1 MTTSSI
7 VDPFEQRQSSSIVD
21 PLESQAPSPRS
32 REIPSAAQPKEAQYD
47 LLGGAKEVGKAG
59 IAGTVAGAFTPEII
73 KGVGYGMK
81 AFPPLQPFSPS
92 VIAAGQAMKGAGVR
106 AKGAVAGGIGG
117 TVGETAGQ
125 AVEAYGG
132 TPTQAEAARFVG
144 GMAGPEALFQL
155 TRPFTAAGGYGLSL
169 LANKMGFPIGTT
181 ARTIGQMLEEK
192 GVQEANLT
200 QRQREFVQQKIQEIR
215 GGAETTQPMKD
226 IMGMLQAGAQQ
237 IMRNADMQ
245 AQGLEKEAQ
254 KLIADAQFAGGRI
267 SQETEQRISRLQS
280 QFEQASERI
289 KKSAESQGRLAVE
302 QAEAAANQIR
312 QIAAAKAPEV
322 RAAAIKQA
330 DDLIAAGRKQAD
342 ELTARAKQQVKRL
355 QEARDRFT
363 SSIPARREVAQ
374 REVGAVG
381 ERVTPTEL
389 GGKLRKAFNDVF
401 AKLKQTREE
410 NVKKYKDEAFSAALK
425 KEQDGERY
433 QGGENFKSI
442 IQEITDEIV
451 DPSTGLARAIPEQ
464 REQLTKIRDLLR
476 RGIGRKDP
484 ETDQMIYQPLS
495 FNGLEQLRRQ
505 LRDRASGLPAEGYD
519 AINQQQA
526 GRLAERVERI
536 MEEFSPGLRKYIDQ
550 YRADSEP
557 LNQFKNKL
565 GKAMVGK
572 EEFDFSEFVTDPS
585 KLSDAAFSSASTV
598 RQLVNTVGQQPSE
611 EFARSFIADR
621 IRGGTAKDVAKAL
634 DDSRDWISL
643 FTNLERQ
650 LQDTARRVGVEERVI
665 GKRTS
670 LAKALRTEMGKFP
683 ERFGQMG
690 TAARRAEETGMTEAQ
705 RAISRGETEA
715 ENIARQAETQAAAAA
730 QKGIS
735 EEAKI
740 LGSAEQ
746 QRLASSKAIERQKG
760 KLEEEAA
767 KQRAA
772 KLKEAETAA
781 GTITKEAA
789 GLRSEAQKK
798 ADIVLGGQTPVD
810 RVQNFLLGAKAD
822 EWAEIS
828 PIIKATPGG
837 REKLAEAVSQVIA
850 SRAERSLKGALAD
863 MKLMRERLVDNGLMS
878 RADADK
884 IVDRLQEIFVTPIAE
899 QAKIS
904 MAQRLVRN
912 AIAGYAAP
920 GVERGVT
927 ALMR

>member
-1 MTTSSI
+1 
-7 VDPFEQRQSSSIVD
+7 
-21 PLESQAPSPRS
+21 
-32 REIPSAAQPKEAQYD
+32 
-47 LLGGAKEVGKAG
+47 
-59 IAGTVAGAFTPEII
+59 
-73 KGVGYGMK
+73 
-81 AFPPLQPFSPS
+81 
-92 VIAAGQAMKGAGVR
+92 
-106 AKGAVAGGIGG
+106 
-117 TVGETAGQ
+117 
-125 AVEAYGG
+125 
-132 TPTQAEAARFVG
+132 
-144 GMAGPEALFQL
+144 
-155 TRPFTAAGGYGLSL
+155 
-169 LANKMGFPIGTT
+169 
-181 ARTIGQMLEEK
+181 
-192 GVQEANLT
+192 
-200 QRQREFVQQKIQEIR
+200 R

-389 GGKLRKAFNDVF
+389 GGKLRNAFDDVF

-410 NVKKYKDEAFSAALK
+410 NVKKYKDEAFSAALQ
-425 KEQDGERY
+425 KEQAGERY

-572 EEFDFSEFVTDPS
+572 EEFDFSQFVTDPS
-585 KLSDAAFSSASTV
+585 KLADAAFSSASTV
-598 RQLVNTVGQQPSE
+598 RQLINTVGQQPSE

-621 IRGGTAKDVAKAL
+621 IRGGTVKDVTKAL
-634 DDSRDWISL
+634 
-643 FTNLERQ
+643 
-650 LQDTARRVGVEERVI
+650 
-665 GKRTS
+665 
-670 LAKALRTEMGKFP
+670 
-683 ERFGQMG
+683 
-690 TAARRAEETGMTEAQ
+690 
-705 RAISRGETEA
+705 
-715 ENIARQAETQAAAAA
+715 
-730 QKGIS
+730 
-735 EEAKI
+735 
-740 LGSAEQ
+740 
-746 QRLASSKAIERQKG
+746 
-760 KLEEEAA
+760 
-767 KQRAA
+767 
-772 KLKEAETAA
+772 
-781 GTITKEAA
+781 
-789 GLRSEAQKK
+789 
-798 ADIVLGGQTPVD
+798 
-810 RVQNFLLGAKAD
+810 
-822 EWAEIS
+822 
-828 PIIKATPGG
+828 
-837 REKLAEAVSQVIA
+837 
-850 SRAERSLKGALAD
+850 
-863 MKLMRERLVDNGLMS
+863 
-878 RADADK
+878 
-884 IVDRLQEIFVTPIAE
+884 
-899 QAKIS
+899 
-904 MAQRLVRN
+904 
-912 AIAGYAAP
+912 
-920 GVERGVT
+920 
-927 ALMR
+927 

>member
-7 VDPFEQRQSSSIVD
+7 VDPFEQKQSSSIVD
-21 PLESQAPSPRS
+21 PFEAKASTSRS
-32 REIPSAAQPKEAQYD
+32 SEIPSATQPKTSQYD
-47 LLGGAKEVGKAG
+47 LLGGAAEVGKAG
-59 IAGTVAGAFTPEII
+59 LTGAVAGAFTPEII

-81 AFPPLQPFSPS
+81 AIPQLQPFSPA
-92 VIAAGQAMKGAGVR
+92 VVAAGQAMRGVGARTKGAIS
-106 AKGAVAGGIGG
+106 GGIGG

-169 LANKMGFPIGTT
+169 LANKMGLPIGTA

-226 IMGMLQAGAQQ
+226 IMGVLQAGAQQ

-267 SQETEQRISRLQS
+267 SKETEIRVSRLQS
-280 QFEQASERI
+280 QFNAAADRI
-289 KKSAESQGRLAVE
+289 RASAEKQAKESVQ
-302 QAEAAANQIR
+302 QAEEAANQIR
-312 QIAAAKAPEV
+312 QMAATKAPEV

-330 DDLIAAGRKQAD
+330 DELIAAGRKQAD
-342 ELTARAKQQVKRL
+342 DLTAQAKQQIKRL
-355 QEARDRFT
+355 EDARNRFAL
-363 SSIPARREVAQ
+363 SIPARREAAQ

-381 ERVTPTEL
+381 EKVTPTEL
-389 GGKLRKAFNDVF
+389 GGRLRTAFDDIF
-401 AKLKQTREE
+401 TKLKQTREE
-410 NVKKYKDEAFSAALK
+410 NVRKYKDEAFSAALQ
-425 KEQDGERY
+425 KEQAGGRY
-433 QGGENFKSI
+433 QQGENFRAT

-451 DPSTGLARAIPEQ
+451 DPQTGLARAIPEQ
-464 REQLTKIRDLLR
+464 RDQLTKVRDLLV

-505 LRDRASGLPAEGYD
+505 LRDRAFGLPAEGYD

-550 YRADSEP
+550 YKADSEP

-572 EEFDFSEFVTDPS
+572 EEFDFSQFVTDPS
-585 KLSDAAFSSASTV
+585 KLADAAFSSASTV

-621 IRGGTAKDVAKAL
+621 IRGGTAKDVVKAL
-634 DDSRDWISL
+634 DDSRDWIGL
-643 FTNLERQ
+643 FPNLERQ
-650 LQDTARRVGVEERVI
+650 LQDTARSVGVEERII

-670 LAKALRTEMGKFP
+670 LAKALRTEMGKLP

-690 TAARRAEETGMTEAQ
+690 AAARRAEETGMTEAQ
-705 RAISRGETEA
+705 RAITRGETEA
-715 ENIARQAETQAAAAA
+715 EKIVRQAESQAATAG

-735 EEAKI
+735 KGEEI
-740 LGSAEQ
+740 LKGAEQ
-746 QRLASSKAIERQKG
+746 QISASAKAIEKQRSR
-760 KLEEEAA
+760 LEEEAA
-767 KQRAA
+767 KRAGVG
-772 KLKEAETAA
+772 LKEAEQAA
-781 GTITKEAA
+781 GVKTTEAA
-789 GLRSEAQKK
+789 GVRSEAQKK
-798 ADIVLGGQTPVD
+798 ADIVLGGQTPVE
-810 RVQNFLLGAKAD
+810 RVKGFLLGAKAD

-850 SRAERSLKGALAD
+850 SRAEQSLKGALAD

-899 QAKIS
+899 KARIS

-920 GVERGVT
+920 GVERGVS